1 MQIAQKKM
9 LDKFSVVWYNGEFGT
24 SAEGTP
30 AHAPIKQKRAIN
42 RSFLLL
48 QVL

>member
-9 LDKFSVVWYNGEFGT
+9 LDIFSAVWYNGEFGT

-30 AHAPIKQKRAIN
+30 ALVPSKKEDY
-42 RSFLLL
+42 
-48 QVL
+48 

>member
-1 MQIAQKKM
+1 MQFTQKKM

-30 AHAPIKQKRAIN
+30 ALVPSKKEN
-42 RSFLLL
+42 
-48 QVL
+48 

>member
-30 AHAPIKQKRAIN
+30 ALVPTNKKED
-42 RSFLLL
+42 
-48 QVL
+48 